1 MRERETLPFDE
12 SLLSG
17 YVDGVLTQADRQ
29 RVEVEVSRSPEARAL
44 LDQLQTIRQ
53 AARATRFRVP
63 EDRSW
68 DERPRTR
75 VSAWSRS
82 VGWIVACAWAVG
94 IVALGV
100 IELLDRGGL
109 TGTLLLG
116 GLAGAAL
123 LFGSVLADRLRDLP
137 HDRYRRVL
145 K

>member
-1 MRERETLPFDE
+1 MREPELTPFDE

-29 RVEVEVSRSPEARAL
+29 RVELEANRSPEIRATLEQL
-44 LDQLQTIRQ
+44 LTIRQ
-53 AARATRFRVP
+53 IARSTRFRVP
-63 EDRSW
+63 EDHSW

-82 VGWIVACAWAVG
+82 VGWIVVSAWAVG
-94 IVALGV
+94 IVALGLV
-100 IELLDRGGL
+100 ELLHRGGIG
-109 TGTLLLG
+109 GTLMLG
-116 GLAGAAL
+116 GVAGVAL

-137 HDRYRRVL
+137 NDRYRRVL

>member
-29 RVEVEVSRSPEARAL
+29 RVEIEVSRSPAARAM
-44 LDQLQTIRQ
+44 LDQLQSIR
-53 AARATRFRVP
+53 AVARSTRFRIP

-82 VGWIVACAWAVG
+82 VGWIVAGAWAIG

-100 IELLDRGGL
+100 IELLNRGGL
-109 TGTLLLG
+109 TGTLMLG
-116 GLAGAAL
+116 GLAGVAL